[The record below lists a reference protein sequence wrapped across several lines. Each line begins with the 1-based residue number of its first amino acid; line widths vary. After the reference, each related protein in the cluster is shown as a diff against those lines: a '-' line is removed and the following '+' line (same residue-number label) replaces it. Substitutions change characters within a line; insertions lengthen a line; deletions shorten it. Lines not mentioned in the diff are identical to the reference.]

1 MSQHGCSLLLG
12 CSQVPRAVVQSRVP
26 AVPQGLCAGAGT
38 LPPARLS
45 TQPARGAAQG
55 AAGIRVG
62 GRSPPAGQ
70 GPSAA
75 TAAAWGRGITATL
88 HHKMF
93 PKALCKRRDKAGI
106 FLFLFLGMGKG
117 LEAEILNRLSTINT
131 SLRPLNCTFFNHL
144 FCTDSHRMCYQ
155 PLLYQRMEP
164 AIISNI
170 CSHEQCTYPSK
181 SQLSLT
187 EIQKHKGWVWGL

>member
-1 MSQHGCSLLLG
+1 MFLYCGERAAPAEGFGASLSEHSPEGCVSQDGCRLCSRGCSR
-12 CSQVPRAVVQSRVP
+12 VPRAVVQSRVP

-55 AAGIRVG
+55 AAGRRVG

-88 HHKMF
+88 HHWLLHD
-93 PKALCKRRDKAGI
+93 ALSMIKDSGGI
-106 FLFLFLGMGKG
+106 FCHISCFLLL
-117 LEAEILNRLSTINT
+117 LE
-131 SLRPLNCTFFNHL
+131 
-144 FCTDSHRMCYQ
+144 
-155 PLLYQRMEP
+155 
-164 AIISNI
+164 
-170 CSHEQCTYPSK
+170 
-181 SQLSLT
+181 
-187 EIQKHKGWVWGL
+187 HKDVD

>member
-1 MSQHGCSLLLG
+1 MVLYCGERPAPAEGFGASLSEHSPEGCVSQDGCRLCSRGCSR
-12 CSQVPRAVVQSRVP
+12 VPRAVVQSRVP

-55 AAGIRVG
+55 AAGRRVG

-88 HHKMF
+88 HHRLLHD
-93 PKALCKRRDKAGI
+93 ALSMIKDSGGI
-106 FLFLFLGMGKG
+106 FCHISYFLLL
-117 LEAEILNRLSTINT
+117 LE
-131 SLRPLNCTFFNHL
+131 
-144 FCTDSHRMCYQ
+144 
-155 PLLYQRMEP
+155 
-164 AIISNI
+164 
-170 CSHEQCTYPSK
+170 
-181 SQLSLT
+181 
-187 EIQKHKGWVWGL
+187 HKDVD